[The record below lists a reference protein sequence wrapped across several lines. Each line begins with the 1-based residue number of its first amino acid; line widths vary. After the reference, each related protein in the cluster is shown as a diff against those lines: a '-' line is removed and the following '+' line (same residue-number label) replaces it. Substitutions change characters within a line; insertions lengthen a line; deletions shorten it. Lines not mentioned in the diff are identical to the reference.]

1 MLLKRL
7 DVTMQSF
14 AWSKQV
20 QGKEEEVLAAISAQ
34 RSEFKDEPV
43 SYTVCIFFFNFSIFL
58 MLTKLVDAIGA
69 PISLAYEHSK
79 RVDGGSGQRSAQGTA
94 SKRLSHSLVKTIII
108 GSVPD
113 RGGRVSQTK
122 PKSFSTFG
130 GGGSSFGNRSQY
142 YLT

>member
-43 SYTVCIFFFNFSIFL
+43 PYTV
-58 MLTKLVDAIGA
+58 
-69 PISLAYEHSK
+69 
-79 RVDGGSGQRSAQGTA
+79 R
-94 SKRLSHSLVKTIII
+94 
-108 GSVPD
+108 
-113 RGGRVSQTK
+113 
-122 PKSFSTFG
+122 
-130 GGGSSFGNRSQY
+130 Y
-142 YLT
+142 Y